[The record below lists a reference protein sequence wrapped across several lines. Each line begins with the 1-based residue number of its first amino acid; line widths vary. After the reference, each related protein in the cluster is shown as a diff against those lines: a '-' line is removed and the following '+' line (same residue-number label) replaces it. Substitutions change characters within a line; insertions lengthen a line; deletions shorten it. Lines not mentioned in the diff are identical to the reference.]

1 MSLQSL
7 IARLKGRTAE
17 SDTGATATE
26 YAILLGFI
34 AIVIVVGITAFGTQL
49 NAFYNVLAT
58 KLAALL

>member
-1 MSLQSL
+1 MSLQYL
-7 IARLKGRTAE
+7 VARLRDDSA

-34 AIVIVVGITAFGTQL
+34 AIVIVIGIAAFSNQL

-58 KLAALL
+58 KLATFL